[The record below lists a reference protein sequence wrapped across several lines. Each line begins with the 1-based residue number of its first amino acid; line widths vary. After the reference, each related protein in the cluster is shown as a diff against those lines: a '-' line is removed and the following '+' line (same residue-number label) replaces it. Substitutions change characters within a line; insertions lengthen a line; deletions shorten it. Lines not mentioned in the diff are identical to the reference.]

1 MEEKKVYAITDNLGL
16 SRIMRLTKAQYKAIN
31 WFINTYDGVDLESI
45 VIEPVEDAAEEIG
58 GVEIKIWKCYYLYD

>member
-16 SRIMRLTKAQYKAIN
+16 SRIMRLTEAQYKAID

-45 VIEPVEDAAEEIG
+45 VIEPVENAAEEIG
-58 GVEIKIWKCYYLYD
+58 GVEF

>member
-16 SRIMRLTKAQYKAIN
+16 SRIMRLTEAQYKAID
-31 WFINTYDGVDLESI
+31 WFITTYDGVDLELI

-58 GVEIKIWKCYYLYD
+58 GVEF

>member
-16 SRIMRLTKAQYKAIN
+16 SRIMRLTEAQYKAID
-31 WFINTYDGVDLESI
+31 WFITTYDGVDLESI

-58 GVEIKIWKCYYLYD
+58 

>member
-16 SRIMRLTKAQYKAIN
+16 SRIMRLTEAQYKAID

-45 VIEPVEDAAEEIG
+45 VIELVEDAAEEIG
-58 GVEIKIWKCYYLYD
+58 GVEF

>member
-16 SRIMRLTKAQYKAIN
+16 SRIMRLTEAQYKAID
-31 WFINTYDGVDLESI
+31 WFITTYDGVDLESI

-58 GVEIKIWKCYYLYD
+58 EKI